1 MRIAINLAD
10 NGFIIDVEEP
20 KNEHCYFIAIDI
32 DDVVSIVAD
41 LLAEATANTFDMSDL
56 AYNQVPNDQS

>member
-20 KNEHCYFIAIDI
+20 QNEHCYFIAIDI

-56 AYNQVPNDQS
+56 AYNQVPNDKS

>member
-20 KNEHCYFIAIDI
+20 QNEHCYFIAIDI

-56 AYNQVPNDQS
+56 AYNQVPNDNS